1 MLGVISLPDSWFLPI
16 QFRDS
21 DLSMFV
27 NSTVIKRQANFSY
40 SKKYTQHFLL
50 QAFFLILMFSRFKH
64 QNYVSFTTRVSETIR
79 RKAVAL
85 VSAWAHCCGGAQNCI
100 RFPAL
105 AKRNRPI
112 NNFYWG
118 FLTVRMLY
126 KIPGLYFSN
135 KIGVRIFLSKIKST
149 CENQFWLI
157 FPDFRLLLF
166 TSWAVA
172 RAGASRLVAV
182 EVTTPI
188 PRSGPALVQLSKSI
202 R

>member
-1 MLGVISLPDSWFLPI
+1 MSGVISSPDSWFLPI
-16 QFRDS
+16 QFRNG

-27 NSTVIKRQANFSY
+27 NSTEFKRQDNFSY
-40 SKKYTQHFLL
+40 SKKYAQHCLL
-50 QAFFLILMFSRFKH
+50 QPFFIILTFSRFKYR
-64 QNYVSFTTRVSETIR
+64 NYVSFTIRVSKSIR
-79 RKAVAL
+79 CKGVAL

-112 NNFYWG
+112 NNFCLS
-118 FLTVRMLY
+118 FLTVRMLN

-135 KIGVRIFLSKIKST
+135 KIGVQIFLSKIKST

-172 RAGASRLVAV
+172 RAGASRLAAV
-182 EVTTPI
+182 EVITPI
-188 PRSGPALVQLSKSI
+188 PRNGPAIVQL
-202 R
+202 